1 MFYLYGIQVEYVL
14 DVYDYECR
22 ATSIK
27 DLIAT
32 FDKREA
38 AQEYIKKSKL
48 KKPNKKIVP
57 DYNGWYAFV
66 DVNFRSDSLLSGYN
80 DAEIEEHRDEDIPH
94 NPSYPD

>member
-1 MFYLYGIQVEYVL
+1 MFYLYGIQVEYVPN
-14 DVYDYECR
+14 VYDDEGR

-38 AQEYIKKSKL
+38 AQEYVKKSKL
-48 KKPNKKIVP
+48 KNPKREI
-57 DYNGWYAFV
+57 WTL

-94 NPSYPD
+94 NPNYPD